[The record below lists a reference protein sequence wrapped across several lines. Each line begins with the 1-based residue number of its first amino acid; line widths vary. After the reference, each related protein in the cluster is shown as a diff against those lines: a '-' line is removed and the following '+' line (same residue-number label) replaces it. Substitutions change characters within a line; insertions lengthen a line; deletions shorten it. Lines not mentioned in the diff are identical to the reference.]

1 VGGVVTGAC
10 SNSKEARRGRRG
22 SFKKSYGR
30 GAGGLRIGNGN
41 ETCHRGQMVNEQ
53 GVRELHIGNVQ
64 WTEGLPVIMFLKWAP
79 FRGGPGKAGPTNQ

>member
-1 VGGVVTGAC
+1 
-10 SNSKEARRGRRG
+10 
-22 SFKKSYGR
+22 
-30 GAGGLRIGNGN
+30 
-41 ETCHRGQMVNEQ
+41 MVNEQ